1 MDYRLT
7 PDELTILWNAHRATK
22 DRRLADRIKVVYDL
36 GRGWKPE
43 DIADCLMMDEKT
55 IRLYYQKYKE
65 NGIDGLLTVKYRG
78 REPKLTQAQTA
89 KLENYLDENLIQT
102 TKEVIDYVYK
112 TFKVKYSHSGMVKLL
127 HALGFSYK
135 KPKLIPGNADCQA
148 QQQFIETYQQLRK
161 TTGKNVPILFMD
173 GCHPTFN
180 SIAGYGWIRKGK
192 EKELKSNTGR
202 QRLNIN
208 GAIDVKTLQWSVD
221 LPESVNAQSTISLFR
236 KIEQKYPSAPKI
248 YIIADNARYYRSK
261 MVRGYLSRSK
271 IEVIFL
277 PAYSPNLNLIE
288 RFWKYFKKK
297 VLNNQYYSTFEQ
309 FVHAC
314 KCFFLQR
321 KRHND
326 ELRTLLTEN
335 FQLFST

>member
-1 MDYRLT
+1 
-7 PDELTILWNAHRATK
+7 
-22 DRRLADRIKVVYDL
+22 
-36 GRGWKPE
+36 
-43 DIADCLMMDEKT
+43 
-55 IRLYYQKYKE
+55 
-65 NGIDGLLTVKYRG
+65 
-78 REPKLTQAQTA
+78 
-89 KLENYLDENLIQT
+89 
-102 TKEVIDYVYK
+102 
-112 TFKVKYSHSGMVKLL
+112 MVKLL
-127 HALGFSYK
+127 HSLGFSYK

-192 EKELKSNTGR
+192 DKELKSNTGR
-202 QRLNIN
+202 QRLNI
-208 GAIDVKTLQWSVD
+208 K
-221 LPESVNAQSTISLFR
+221 
-236 KIEQKYPSAPKI
+236 
-248 YIIADNARYYRSK
+248 DNARYYRSK
-261 MVRGYLSRSK
+261 MVRGYLARSK
-271 IEVIFL
+271 IELIFL

-309 FVHAC
+309 FVYAC

-326 ELRTLLTEN
+326 EQRTLLTEN